1 MESSFRK
8 GPAGE
13 AASRKVAT
21 RDVASI
27 EVAAAATE
35 VTAAATA
42 RSAATPAVGKGQIR
56 RSDWGQADD
65 ERRRRCD
72 GCFAEGT
79 KHSSLLSEVG

>member
-21 RDVASI
+21 CDVAPASI

-42 RSAATPAVGKGQIR
+42 RSAAATPAVGKG
-56 RSDWGQADD
+56 
-65 ERRRRCD
+65 
-72 GCFAEGT
+72 
-79 KHSSLLSEVG
+79 